1 MREKELM
8 EKQQHD
14 PKHVKMAVGIASDPR
29 HKGGDYTGAHKK
41 IEKIAKGLASHPQ
54 VAAVLK
60 KQNEAVK
67 EGLGDLA
74 HAAERD
80 HEVQMA
86 RADLYKLAKYA
97 IKLHDM
103 LKGVSEAEGLEG
115 WVQSKITKSA
125 DMIGSVY
132 HHMDYENS
140 PMGEVTEAK
149 DTHCSDKC
157 CGADTKAEDCT
168 CPPSC
173 EHCNCNSV
181 NEGEVPPQFKK
192 NVEKMK
198 NKKKAKKDYKESLQD
213 RLTSKLSEATQTCN
227 ECGKAMLTASEKK
240 ELAELE
246 EGKRHGNSKI
256 YKKCWKG
263 CRKVAG
269 KKRGE
274 PGSCKCD

>member
-1 MREKELM
+1 MREKEISK
-8 EKQQHD
+8 KQQHD

-29 HKGGDYTGAHKK
+29 HKGGDHTGASKK
-41 IEKIAKGLASHPQ
+41 IEKIAKGLSSHPQ
-54 VAAVLK
+54 VAAVLRR
-60 KQNEAVK
+60 QNEDIK
-67 EGLGDLA
+67 EGLGELA
-74 HAAERD
+74 DVAERD

-132 HHMDYENS
+132 HHMDYDQS
-140 PMGEVTEAK
+140 PLGEEPVVV
-149 DTHCSDKC
+149 D
-157 CGADTKAEDCT
+157 
-168 CPPSC
+168 
-173 EHCNCNSV
+173 
-181 NEGEVPPQFKK
+181 EGKSPHKK
-192 NVEKMK
+192 GS
-198 NKKKAKKDYKESLQD
+198 KKYKKHMAAMHAESLQD
-213 RLTSKLSEATQTCN
+213 RLAAKLSESESTCK
-227 ECGKAMLTASEKK
+227 ECGNTMLTAQEKK
-240 ELAELE
+240 ELAELA
-246 EGKRHGNSKI
+246 EGERHGNSKI

>member
-1 MREKELM
+1 MREKE
-8 EKQQHD
+8 
-14 PKHVKMAVGIASDPR
+14 IS
-29 HKGGDYTGAHKK
+29 
-41 IEKIAKGLASHPQ
+41 
-54 VAAVLK
+54 
-60 KQNEAVK
+60 

-181 NEGEVPPQFKK
+181 SEGKSPHKK
-192 NVEKMK
+192 GT
-198 NKKKAKKDYKESLQD
+198 KKYKKHMAAMHAESLQD
-213 RLTSKLSEATQTCN
+213 RLAKKLSEATQTCN